1 MTAWLE
7 AGAALIVTALVAV
20 RWLGSHLRLVWR
32 YRPRR
37 RAAVTA
43 TATVIRELLDVRPL
57 AIEPPRP
64 VYWPVRDTIGYRP
77 EGK

>member
-20 RWLGSHLRLVWR
+20 RWLGSHMRLVWR
-32 YRPRR
+32 YGPRR
-37 RAAVTA
+37 RAALTA
-43 TATVIRELLDVRPL
+43 TATLILPLPAARPL